1 VRFIRRTTRP
11 VEAVRNTRTV
21 EAVTQLSAAAAAKIR
36 ENAASAR
43 KQVLLVTPLV
53 VLVYLAYRYRIQLFD
68 LDEPVRFGCALALIA
83 LGWWFAR
90 DVGRALSPALFD
102 RLDPATAGTVSF
114 LIRLILL
121 GVALL
126 VALRTA
132 GLDARSLAVGGAF
145 AAVILGLAAQNTLG
159 NVLAGVLLLSARPFR
174 VGDRVR
180 FQAGGL
186 AGQVEGVVMS
196 LGLLYVTLAQGED
209 QIMLPNNVA
218 IASAVVPLRE
228 PAAVDLRARLK
239 PDVKPSELQAF
250 LEEHVHTPTRSHPH
264 ISVEEVD
271 DEEVIMRV
279 FAVPEL
285 DRDGPKLAD
294 EILAAISQVTGRH
307 DTPHDGDGDPPSEPP
322 SPSSREAS
330 AGSAGADP
338 VARAQPL
345 VGESRPEQQHPERDA
360 RGDAVD
366 GVERREVEHD
376 DLPERQRQQPERGD
390 AQFEPITTEPDHE
403 GERTGRRP

>member
-1 VRFIRRTTRP
+1 MRFIRRD
-11 VEAVRNTRTV
+11 TRTV
-21 EAVTQLSAAAAAKIR
+21 EAVTHLSTTAAAKVR
-36 ENAASAR
+36 ENAARAR

-53 VLVYLAYRYRIQLFD
+53 VGVYLAYRYRIELFG
-68 LDEPVRFGCALALIA
+68 LDEPIRFACALALLM

-90 DVGRALSPALFD
+90 DVGRALSPALFK

-132 GLDARSLAVGGAF
+132 GLDARSLAVGSAF
-145 AAVILGLAAQNTLG
+145 TAVIVGLAAQNTLG

-180 FQAGGL
+180 FQGGGL

-209 QIMLPNNVA
+209 TIMIPNNVA
-218 IASAVVPLRE
+218 MNSAVVPLRE

-239 PDVKPSELQAF
+239 PDVKPSELQDF
-250 LEEHVHTPTRSHPH
+250 LEHHVQTPTRARPH

-294 EILAAISQVTGRH
+294 EILAAIGQVTGRPRRAG
-307 DTPHDGDGDPPSEPP
+307 TATAARDPSRRHRPAEPP
-322 SPSSREAS
+322 TCQPMPIRSR
-330 AGSAGADP
+330 G
-338 VARAQPL
+338 R
-345 VGESRPEQQHPERDA
+345 SRW
-360 RGDAVD
+360 
-366 GVERREVEHD
+366 
-376 DLPERQRQQPERGD
+376 
-390 AQFEPITTEPDHE
+390 
-403 GERTGRRP
+403 